1 MSGKWTPKSA
11 EPRTRAEETAEYTCG
26 MSAEF
31 VSSVQHI
38 HPDQDYPSLQA
49 VAIYRHGYDLGA
61 AEQRRKDAGL
71 SEVLE
76 AMVERFGHDI
86 FTMPQADRDLLTR
99 AVAVLAKAKGEGA

>member
-1 MSGKWTPKSA
+1 MSGRWTPESK

-26 MSAEF
+26 MSPEF

-61 AEQRRKDAGL
+61 AEQRRKDAEL
-71 SEVLE
+71 AEVLE
-76 AMVERFGHDI
+76 AMVERFGHGI
-86 FTMPQADRDLLTR
+86 LTMPPEDRDLLTR
-99 AVAVLAKAKGEGA
+99 AVDALAKAKGEGA

>member
-61 AEQRRKDAGL
+61 AEQRRKNAEL
-71 SEVLE
+71 AEALE
-76 AMVERFGHDI
+76 ELLDYSGGAEHAL
-86 FTMPQADRDLLTR
+86 ADEYVVDR
-99 AVAVLAKAKGEGA
+99 ARAALDKAKGEGA